1 MKIFFFS
8 LDHLNYGKAF
18 MVISIRDE
26 NGFIQE
32 KLQNIQISEDY
43 ET

>member
-1 MKIFFFS
+1 MKLFFFS
-8 LDHLNYGKAF
+8 LDHLYNGMASK
-18 MVISIRDE
+18 VISIRDE

-43 ET
+43 EK